1 MKDVTDMDAAVVAY
15 VASYWVQVV
24 VTCISQQF
32 PISSAAPL
40 RHSRVVRVQGKLLD
54 K

>member
-1 MKDVTDMDAAVVAY
+1 MKDVTDMDAAVVAICCQLLGTGSCNMY
-15 VASYWVQVV
+15 FPA
-24 VTCISQQF
+24 I
-32 PISSAAPL
+32 PISSAALL